1 LEVSRVHLTIALEET
16 VLERAGLKA
25 RQQGTSVDEVLRS
38 YLESYADTQQEGDRQ
53 EAVRTL
59 LDLSSKA
66 QSGSGG
72 RKWTRDEL
80 HER

>member
-1 LEVSRVHLTIALEET
+1 MVYLTIAVEET
-16 VLERAGLKA
+16 VLERAELKA

-38 YLESYADTQQEGDRQ
+38 YLEAYADAQQETSRR
-53 EAVRTL
+53 EALKTL

-80 HER
+80 YER